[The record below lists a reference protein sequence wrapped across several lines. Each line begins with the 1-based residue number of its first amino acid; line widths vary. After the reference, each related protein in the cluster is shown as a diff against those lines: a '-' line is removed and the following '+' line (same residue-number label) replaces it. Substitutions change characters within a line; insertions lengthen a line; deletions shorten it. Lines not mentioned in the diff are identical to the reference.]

1 MILSISRRT
10 DIPACYSPW
19 LSNRFKEGVVY
30 VRNPYDRHLV
40 SSVDL
45 HRSVD
50 GIVFWS
56 KDPRPMFEYL
66 PQFDLI
72 PFYVQFTLNGY
83 GRELEPHVPDPVQL
97 LETFRV
103 LSDRIGPHR
112 VIWRYD
118 PVIITDEYTCA
129 YHKQTF
135 DTLAAALQGYTETC
149 VISFLDIGRKN
160 RQQMQAAGVQEITTD
175 RVLELASFMADSGA
189 SHGMT
194 IQSCA
199 EPYDLSSVGIS
210 HGACIDTRLL
220 ERIGGYRLDIGKDP
234 HQRKLCGCATSIDI
248 GSYDTCTHLCTYCYA
263 NSGSDVVFTNHARH
277 HVSSPLL
284 IGELGP
290 KDRVVPRK
298 CSSSRILQGDLGL

>member
-135 DTLAAALQGYTETC
+135 DTLSAALQGYTETC

-175 RVLELASFMADSGA
+175 RVLELASFMAGSGA

-210 HGACIDTRLL
+210 MV
-220 ERIGGYRLDIGKDP
+220 P
-234 HQRKLCGCATSIDI
+234 VSIRD
-248 GSYDTCTHLCTYCYA
+248 
-263 NSGSDVVFTNHARH
+263 
-277 HVSSPLL
+277 
-284 IGELGP
+284 
-290 KDRVVPRK
+290 
-298 CSSSRILQGDLGL
+298 CSSVSAATVSISGRTPISASCAAVPPVSISAAMIPARTCAPTAMPIPAAMSSAPTMHATTSLPLCS